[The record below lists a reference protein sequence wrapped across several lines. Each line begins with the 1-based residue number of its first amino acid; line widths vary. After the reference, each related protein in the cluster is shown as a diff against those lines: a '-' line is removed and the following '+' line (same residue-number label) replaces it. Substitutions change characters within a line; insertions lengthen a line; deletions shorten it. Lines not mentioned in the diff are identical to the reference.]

1 MGRLPFKKKRRLLKH
16 ATGFCGVRRQEF
28 LRGNQDHSE
37 CPRCGDPNEST
48 RHVVEWE
55 RNRTKLTFTLATHKL
70 EAHLTTLDTAPPI
83 ITAIMTRIRQWRKHG
98 DDHLPRLRQQ
108 DIYGAHHAVDSQDK
122 IGWYNFVLRRMSKK
136 WSDSQQRY
144 IDSMRR
150 KNSGRRWTLL
160 VIQKALDIAWDMW
173 EQRNDINQNTMHPR
187 RAANMEEIKA
197 QLQESYG
204 CGRNSLLP
212 IDQHLFSKP
221 EATLLM
227 GEPNLLLQWIY
238 LFLTATRRAAVAEEE
253 LERTMTSKRA
263 LMRRWLE

>member
-1 MGRLPFKKKRRLLKH
+1 VAWDGENFCAETKTTLK
-16 ATGFCGVRRQEF
+16 Q
-28 LRGNQDHSE
+28 

-48 RHVVEWE
+48 RHIVECKGTGTE
-55 RNRTKLTFTLATHKL
+55 LTFTLATQKL

-83 ITAIMTRIRQWRKHG
+83 ITAIMTTIRQWQKYG
-98 DDHLPRLRQQ
+98 DDHLPRLWQR
-108 DIYGAHHAVDSQDK
+108 DIYGAHHAVGSQDK
-122 IGWYNFVLRRMSKK
+122 IGWYKFLLGRMSKK

-144 IDSMRR
+144 IRSMRR
-150 KNSGRRWTLL
+150 KNSGRRWTAS

-197 QLQESYG
+197 QLRESYH

-212 IDQHLFSKP
+212 IDPYLFSKA
-221 EATLLM
+221 EASLLM
-227 GEPNLLLQWIY
+227 GEPNLMLQWIY
-238 LFLTATRRAAVAEEE
+238 SFLTATRRAAVAEED

-263 LMRRWLE
+263 LMRCWLE